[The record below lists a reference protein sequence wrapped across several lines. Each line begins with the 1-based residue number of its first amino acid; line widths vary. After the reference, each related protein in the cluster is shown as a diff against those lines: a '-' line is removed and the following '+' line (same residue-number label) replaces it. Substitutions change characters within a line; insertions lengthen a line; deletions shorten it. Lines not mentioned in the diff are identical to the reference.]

1 MNTRK
6 IERVVKGFSNHRRIQ
21 ILSLLEEKPT
31 LSVFSISDELG
42 VNFKTISEHLR
53 RLTLA
58 GLVEKHS
65 RGSAVEHSLS
75 DLGRRVL
82 KFSRTLE

>member
-6 IERVVKGFSNHRRIQ
+6 IEKVVKGFSNHRRIQ
-21 ILSLLEEKPT
+21 ILSLLEDKPR
-31 LSVFSISDELG
+31 LSVFNVADELG

-53 RLTLA
+53 RLALA
-58 GLVEKHS
+58 GLVEK
-65 RGSAVEHSLS
+65 RNMGSAVEHSLS
-75 DLGRRVL
+75 ELGKRVL